1 MKTMKMVKVISV
13 TVVLL
18 TSAAVL
24 GGCAA
29 SQSGSAYTRTQTR
42 QAQQVQLGTVQSV
55 REVLIEGTKSGAGVA
70 TGAIVGGLAG
80 TQIGGGSG
88 RQIATVLGALG
99 GAYAGAAA
107 EEGITRQPGYEIVV
121 QLDNGRAIAVTQAAD
136 EPFYPGERVRLLTA
150 ADGTARVSH

>member
-1 MKTMKMVKVISV
+1 MKMRKTMFVS
-13 TVVLL
+13 VVLL
-18 TSAAVL
+18 SAAVSL

-29 SQSGSAYTRTQTR
+29 SQSGSAYARTQTR

-55 REVLIEGTKSGAGVA
+55 REVLIEGTKSGAGTA

-80 TQIGGGSG
+80 NQIGGGSG
-88 RQIATVLGALG
+88 KQIATVLGALG

-107 EEGITRQPGYEIVV
+107 EEGITRQPGLEIIV

-136 EPFYPGERVRLLTA
+136 EPFRPGERVRLLTA
-150 ADGTARVSH
+150 ADGTARVTH